1 MSTEPTDTPT
11 PRPTPSWRHL
21 WQLPLAATGIAIAI
35 GAAVYAARNTPRED
49 RGDGLVEASAQIDSG
64 EYEAALGTLNAKV
77 LPWLSKAALTKDQQ
91 RRFHLLRARAIFMG
105 QRELGINREEN
116 HRNILAEYKEAE
128 SRAANL
134 TSQDKVFICHT
145 LTSLGEFDKALEEML
160 RLPEEQAEER
170 LAIHK
175 RLIDAALSGGPARA
189 EAALDLITTFT
200 QEPRLSDE
208 ERLWG
213 LGRQAKMLMAAG
225 RPEEAVTRI
234 LRAMPRLENST
245 SPAVG
250 EVVATLG
257 EAYLV
262 LDQVQRAGAQ
272 LERAAE
278 MLGVSHELSPKVAR
292 MLAQID
298 HAIGGESLN
307 RARERYLTVLE
318 NWPNSAEVPGTL
330 LGLAEVESALANT
343 QSNALMTDSLE
354 HYDMLV
360 TVLRGGKVELRPAA
374 ADETPSPDAAPKPDG
389 HAAGEPSHGPGHEA
403 GLNEAAASA
412 HAGGASTSDAR
423 PADPA
428 FVQQALRSL
437 MARFN
442 EQFDKKDYHSALQFA
457 ALGERL
463 VGVEQAPGE
472 LLLGLART
480 HRELASDLLI
490 RAGGGDNAL
499 TLAQVEPATQ
509 REARLHL
516 TKGAE
521 YFRLH
526 ASKSI
531 QSDTQAYGDS
541 LWAAADMFDRA
552 GDLPGSAAAFRQFAS
567 DFPSDSRRPMARF
580 RLADAYR
587 ASGDLEAAANVYRE
601 LIAGRTSSQASSP
614 VADASHVPL
623 ARTLLADL
631 NPANDGEAEQQL
643 LRVVRGEVGGTA
655 TPMFR
660 EALRTLGEHYYDT
673 AQFERAIERLGEF
686 VERSRIDQAEHPAA
700 LPQANGSG
708 SVARSGDAAVSHA
721 QDDGETLGIYF
732 KLADAHRQSAIR
744 IGDGFGVAMPDS
756 QRRELEKARR
766 DRLERAMA
774 LFDSVEKAY
783 ERMPERTG
791 LDDLRQRN
799 ATFFKADCA
808 YDLGDYDTAIRFYDA
823 AKERYPRDAASL
835 VAMVQIVGALL
846 EQGKMQEAA
855 VANVRAKKFYESLPD
870 AAWEDPTL
878 PMSRRQWEQWL
889 EAQTRLAGVPEGGDA
904 TGE

>member
-11 PRPTPSWRHL
+11 HRPAPSWRHL

-49 RGDGLVEASAQIDSG
+49 RGDGLVEAASQIDSG
-64 EYEAALGTLNAKV
+64 EYEAALGTLNTKV

-160 RLPEEQAEER
+160 RLPEEQAQER

-234 LRAMPRLENST
+234 LRAMPRLENAT

-257 EAYLV
+257 EAYLA
-262 LDQVQRAGAQ
+262 LDQVQRAGTQ

-307 RARERYLTVLE
+307 RARERYLSVLE
-318 NWPNSAEVPGTL
+318 NWPSSPEVPGTL
-330 LGLAEVESALANT
+330 LGLAEVESAMANT
-343 QSNALMTDSLE
+343 QSIAMMDESLQ
-354 HYDMLV
+354 HYDQLV
-360 TVLRGGKVELRPAA
+360 TILTGGKVDLRPAV
-374 ADETPSPDAAPKPDG
+374 DES
-389 HAAGEPSHGPGHEA
+389 SEA
-403 GLNEAAASA
+403 GQATPTGRESSKHESGPATQAGWSDHMPRGGSEGEAPR
-412 HAGGASTSDAR
+412 G
-423 PADPA
+423 ADPA
-428 FVQQALRSL
+428 FVQTTLRSL

-442 EQFDKKDYHSALQFA
+442 EQFDKKDYRSALQFA
-457 ALGERL
+457 VLGERL
-463 VGVEQAPGE
+463 VGVEQAPGD
-472 LLLGLART
+472 LLLGLARS
-480 HRELASDLLI
+480 HRELAADLLVN
-490 RAGGGDNAL
+490 AGGGTNAL

-516 TKGAE
+516 TRGAE

-526 ASKSI
+526 AGKSV
-531 QSDTQAYGDS
+531 QTDAQAYGDS

-552 GDLPGSAAAFRQFAS
+552 GDLSGSAAAFRQFAA
-567 DFPSDSRRPMARF
+567 DFPSDSRRPMAKF
-580 RLADAYR
+580 RLAEAYR
-587 ASGDLEAAANVYRE
+587 ASGDLEAAANAYRE
-601 LIAGRTSSQASSP
+601 LIAARTSSREGSP

-673 AQFERAIERLGEF
+673 GQFERAIERLGEY
-686 VERSRIDQAEHPAA
+686 VERTRIDQVERASGV
-700 LPQANGSG
+700 PQANGSG
-708 SVARSGDAAVSHA
+708 AVARAGEAAATHS

-732 KLADAHRQSAIR
+732 KLADAHRQSAMR

-756 QRRELEKARR
+756 QRRELERARR
-766 DRLERAMA
+766 DRLERAMT

-783 ERMPERTG
+783 DRLPERRG
-791 LDDLRQRN
+791 LDDLRLRN

-808 YDLGDYDTAIRFYDA
+808 FDLGDYDTAIRFYDA

-835 VAMVQIVGALL
+835 VAMVQIVGALI

-889 EAQTRLAGVPEGGDA
+889 EAQTRLAGVPDGDDA
-904 TGE
+904 TAE

>member
-1 MSTEPTDTPT
+1 
-11 PRPTPSWRHL
+11 
-21 WQLPLAATGIAIAI
+21 LAAAGIALAV
-35 GAAVYAARNTPRED
+35 GAAVYAVRSTPRED
-49 RGDGLVEASAQIDSG
+49 RGDGLVEASAQIDQG
-64 EYEAALGTLNAKV
+64 QYEAALGTLNAKV
-77 LPWLSKAALTKDQQ
+77 LPWVSKAALTKDQQ

-116 HRNILAEYKEAE
+116 NRNILSEFKEAE

-134 TSQDKVFICHT
+134 TNQDKVFICHT
-145 LTSLGEFDKALEEML
+145 LVSLGEFDKALAEML
-160 RLPEEQAEER
+160 RLPDDQAEER

-213 LGRQAKMLMAAG
+213 LGRQAKMLMAAK

-250 EVVATLG
+250 EVIATLG
-257 EAYLV
+257 EAYLA
-262 LDQVQRAGAQ
+262 LDQVQRAATQ

-298 HAIGGESLN
+298 HAVGGESLS
-307 RARERYLTVLE
+307 RARERYLSVLE
-318 NWPNSAEVPGTL
+318 NWPNSSEVPGTL

-343 QSNALMTDSLE
+343 QSSALMTDSLD
-354 HYDMLV
+354 HYDTLV
-360 TVLRGGKVELRPAA
+360 TLLKGGKVDLRPAA
-374 ADETPSPDAAPKPDG
+374 AEEASAPSAGHAEGHATQAAATEGKEPEHAHGGSP
-389 HAAGEPSHGPGHEA
+389 AAGEHGATE
-403 GLNEAAASA
+403 E
-412 HAGGASTSDAR
+412 TEKR
-423 PADPA
+423 VVDPA
-428 FVQQALRSL
+428 FIQQTLRSL
-437 MARFN
+437 MARYN
-442 EQFDKKDYHSALQFA
+442 EQFDKKDFHSALQFA
-457 ALGERL
+457 TLGERL
-463 VGVEQAPGE
+463 VGLEQAPGE

-480 HRELASDLLI
+480 HRELASELLVK
-490 RAGGGDNAL
+490 AGGGTNAL

-516 TKGAE
+516 TRGAE

-526 ASKSI
+526 AGKSV
-531 QSDTQAYGDS
+531 QTDSQAYGDS

-552 GDLPGSAAAFRQFAS
+552 GDLSGSAAAFRQFAA
-567 DFPSDSRRPMARF
+567 DFPSDSRRPMAKF
-580 RLADAYR
+580 RLAEAYR

-601 LIAGRTSSQASSP
+601 LIAGRMSSRESSP
-614 VADASHVPL
+614 VADASYVPL

-643 LRVVRGEVGGTA
+643 LRVVRGEVGGTS

-673 AQFERAIERLGEF
+673 GQFERAIERLGEY
-686 VERSRIDQAEHPAA
+686 VDRSRLDQAEHAA
-700 LPQANGSG
+700 GTPQANGSAA
-708 SVARSGDAAVSHA
+708 VARPGEASATHA
-721 QDDGETLGIYF
+721 QDDGETLGLYF

-766 DRLERAMA
+766 DRLERAMT

-783 ERMPERTG
+783 DRLPERTG
-791 LDDLRQRN
+791 LDDLRLRN

-855 VANVRAKKFYESLPD
+855 VANVRAKKFYEALPD
-870 AAWEDPTL
+870 TAWEDPTL

-889 EAQTRLAGVPEGGDA
+889 EAQARLAGVPESGDG
-904 TGE
+904 TGN

>member
-1 MSTEPTDTPT
+1 MSTESEDTPT
-11 PRPTPSWRHL
+11 PRPTPTWRHL
-21 WQLPLAATGIAIAI
+21 WQLPLAATGIAFAI
-35 GAAVYAARNTPRED
+35 GAAVYAVRTTPRED
-49 RGDGLVEASAQIDSG
+49 RGDGLVEASSQIDSG
-64 EYEAALGTLNAKV
+64 QYEAALGTLNTKV

-145 LTSLGEFDKALEEML
+145 LTSVGEFDKALEEML

-175 RLIDAALSGGPARA
+175 RLIDAALSGGSARA

-257 EAYLV
+257 EAYLA
-262 LDQVQRAGAQ
+262 LDQVQRAGTQ

-307 RARERYLTVLE
+307 RARERYLSVLE
-318 NWPNSAEVPGTL
+318 NWPGSAEVPGTL

-360 TVLRGGKVELRPAA
+360 TMLKGGKVDLRPAPEEEA
-374 ADETPSPDAAPKPDG
+374 SST
-389 HAAGEPSHGPGHEA
+389 EPSHGAETTSHPPKPEGPSASTPGHA
-403 GLNEAAASA
+403 GHEPDAEP
-412 HAGGASTSDAR
+412 DAR
-423 PADPA
+423 RPDPA

-442 EQFDKKDYHSALQFA
+442 EQFDKKDFPSALLFA

-480 HRELASDLLI
+480 HRELASELLI

-526 ASKSI
+526 AGKSV
-531 QSDTQAYGDS
+531 QTDTQAYGDS

-552 GDLPGSAAAFRQFAS
+552 GDLSGSAAAFRQFAA

-580 RLADAYR
+580 RLAEAYR

-601 LIAGRTSSQASSP
+601 LIAGRTNSGESSP

-673 AQFERAIERLGEF
+673 GQFERAIERLSEY
-686 VERSRIDQAEHPAA
+686 VERTRIDQTEHAA
-700 LPQANGSG
+700 ASPQANGSG
-708 SVARSGDAAVSHA
+708 SVARSGDGGVSHVH
-721 QDDGETLGIYF
+721 DDGETLGIYF

-774 LFDSVEKAY
+774 IFDSVEKAY

-846 EQGKMQEAA
+846 EQGKTQEAA

-889 EAQTRLAGVPEGGDA
+889 EAQTRLAGVPEGGESV
-904 TGE
+904 GE

>member
-1 MSTEPTDTPT
+1 MSTEPADTPT
-11 PRPTPSWRHL
+11 PRPTPTWRHL
-21 WQLPLAATGIAIAI
+21 WQLPLAAAGIAFAI
-35 GAAVYAARNTPRED
+35 GAAVYAVRTTPRED
-49 RGDGLVEASAQIDSG
+49 RGDGLVEASSQIDSG
-64 EYEAALGTLNAKV
+64 QYEAALGTLNTKV

-160 RLPEEQAEER
+160 RLPEDQADER

-234 LRAMPRLENST
+234 LRAMPRLENSN

-262 LDQVQRAGAQ
+262 LDQVQRAGTQ

-307 RARERYLTVLE
+307 RARERYLSVLE
-318 NWPNSAEVPGTL
+318 NWPNSSEVPGTL

-360 TVLRGGKVELRPAA
+360 TLLKGGKVDLRPAV
-374 ADETPSPDAAPKPDG
+374 ADETTSEGQTRSEPPKAEKHAAPASGAAVGSTAGHEAVAEPDAA
-389 HAAGEPSHGPGHEA
+389 
-403 GLNEAAASA
+403 
-412 HAGGASTSDAR
+412 R
-423 PADPA
+423 RADPA

-457 ALGERL
+457 TLGERL

-526 ASKSI
+526 AGKSV
-531 QSDTQAYGDS
+531 QTDTQAYGDS

-552 GDLPGSAAAFRQFAS
+552 GDLSGSAAAFRQFAA

-601 LIAGRTSSQASSP
+601 LIAGRTNSGESSP

-673 AQFERAIERLGEF
+673 GQFERAIERLGEY
-686 VERSRIDQAEHPAA
+686 VERTRVDQADHAA
-700 LPQANGSG
+700 TSPQANGSG
-708 SVARSGDAAVSHA
+708 SVARPGDGAASHS

-774 LFDSVEKAY
+774 IFDSVEKAY

-846 EQGKMQEAA
+846 EQGKSQEAA
-855 VANVRAKKFYESLPD
+855 VANARAKKFYESLPD

-889 EAQTRLAGVPEGGDA
+889 EAQTRLAGVPEGGASD
-904 TGE
+904 GE